1 MKKTVKFVFILFVI
15 LLVVVGCL
23 GKQLSIPRTDYY
35 TLEYDPNK
43 FENLKPLSIV
53 IRIDRFSVAPL
64 YNTNKIIYKTKRFK
78 QNAYNYHK
86 WHANPGDMVTYF
98 LLRDMKQSSLFKAIF
113 EPGVRFSP
121 SHVISGTVDEFF
133 EQDEKGSWK
142 AVLSVSITLIIENE
156 PDISKRILF
165 QKSYNT
171 NKKCGRKNPRALANA
186 MSSAMAGI
194 SEMIITDVYKSLSK
208 IN

>member
-15 LLVVVGCL
+15 LLVVAGCL
-23 GKQLSIPRTDYY
+23 GKHLSIPRTDYY
-35 TLEYDPNK
+35 TLEYDPKK
-43 FENLKPLSIV
+43 FDDLKPLSTV

-86 WHANPGDMVTYF
+86 WRANPGDMVTYF

-113 EPGVRFSP
+113 EPGISFSP

-142 AVLSVSITLIIENE
+142 AILSVTITLIVENE

-165 QKSYNT
+165 QKSYSA
-171 NKKCGRKNPRALANA
+171 NKKCGRKNPRALADA
-186 MSSAMAGI
+186 MSSAMTII

-208 IN
+208 LK